1 MIKHD
6 LKFIYIHIPKTGG
19 STMGVAFAWKLEP
32 HIPIDAPFEVKK
44 VEQETETHLP
54 AILIKNSFPNI
65 FNAYYK
71 VCFVRNSWDLIV
83 SAYFYLKTECDLE
96 YDFNTWVNNDF
107 IGTPV
112 RERNIFLNPIQ
123 LDWITDEEDNIIVD
137 YIGRFEYFKK
147 DLKKIYKKIKI
158 KSIKIP
164 HINKTEHRHYSHY
177 YNEKSREI
185 IRQKYRKDIDFFG
198 FKFEFQKRLFW

>member
-1 MIKHD
+1 
-6 LKFIYIHIPKTGG
+6 
-19 STMGVAFAWKLEP
+19 
-32 HIPIDAPFEVKK
+32 
-44 VEQETETHLP
+44 
-54 AILIKNSFPNI
+54 
-65 FNAYYK
+65 
-71 VCFVRNSWDLIV
+71 FVRNSWDLIV